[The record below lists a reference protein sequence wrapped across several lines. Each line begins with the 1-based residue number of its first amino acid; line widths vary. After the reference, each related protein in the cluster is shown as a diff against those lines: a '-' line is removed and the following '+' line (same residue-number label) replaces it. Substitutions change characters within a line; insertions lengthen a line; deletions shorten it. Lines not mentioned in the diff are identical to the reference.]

1 MSEIYTFIVGILGIL
16 AISGLFVGVTNDAVN
31 FLNSAIG
38 SKAASMKVILLVASL
53 GIIVGV
59 VTSSGM
65 MEVARS
71 GMFNPGLFTF
81 HEVMMLYLGV
91 MFANVILLD
100 LYNSWG
106 LPTSTTVSLIFCLL
120 GSAIAV
126 SIYKISNDP
135 EQGIASLGHYIN
147 TSRAMGIVSAI
158 LLSVVIAFT
167 CGTVVMYISRLI
179 FSFRYTVVFRRYG
192 SLWCGASL
200 TSIIYFAVF
209 KGLKSI
215 LAGHDFIRWID
226 HNLLLAIFICWMVC
240 SLALFFIQ
248 RFKINILRITILSGT
263 FALALAFA
271 GNDLVNFIGVP
282 VAGFD
287 AFSIARHSGDAG
299 MLMEALNENV
309 PANFLI
315 LLAAGAIGPRPVRI
329 EGLRADSLQGDR
341 VMLDILRDMGAR
353 IDIEPDAVTVHPS
366 ELRGVVAD
374 MSRCP
379 DLVPTVAVVA
389 AHASGPTRLWNAAH
403 LRIKECDRIA
413 VPAQELSK
421 VGVRCDEHD
430 DGLTIHGD
438 PALASRLHSLDG
450 IAFSAHG
457 DHRIAMSLALLELRG
472 GRLTLDDP
480 SCVSKSFPNFW
491 ESWGQV
497 RV

>member
-1 MSEIYTFIVGILGIL
+1 MIGVRERSVRGPFCFFISSKRVGMMITVQAPASKSVSHRMVMGAALAQGDSVVSRVLESKDLERTMAILRGAGAGIVRTGEGEY
-16 AISGLFVGVTNDAVN
+16 AISGVGGQPHGGSVDPLSCDVHESGTTCRLLTAVLAAGMGRFRVHGAPRMHERPIGELTAALETLGVSFTFEGKPGFPPFVLKTCGLDGGEVGIGMDESSQYLSGVLLAAPLARAPLTVN
-31 FLNSAIG
+31 IGG
-38 SKAASMKVILLVASL
+38 SKVVSWPY
-53 GIIVGV
+53 VGLTLQALENFGV
-59 VTSSGM
+59 PFSVERKEGGAWSAVDWHTL
-65 MEVARS
+65 EQAE
-71 GMFNPGLFTF
+71 PG
-81 HEVMMLYLGV
+81 
-91 MFANVILLD
+91 NVRFRMVPAM
-100 LYNSWG
+100 YRAG
-106 LPTSTTVSLIFCLL
+106 RY
-120 GSAIAV
+120 AV
-126 SIYKISNDP
+126 EGDWS
-135 EQGIASLGHYIN
+135 
-147 TSRAMGIVSAI
+147 
-158 LLSVVIAFT
+158 
-167 CGTVVMYISRLI
+167 
-179 FSFRYTVVFRRYG
+179 
-192 SLWCGASL
+192 GAS
-200 TSIIYFAVF
+200 Y
-209 KGLKSI
+209 
-215 LAGHDFIRWID
+215 
-226 HNLLLAIFICWMVC
+226 
-240 SLALFFIQ
+240 
-248 RFKINILRITILSGT
+248 
-263 FALALAFA
+263 
-271 GNDLVNFIGVP
+271 
-282 VAGFD
+282 
-287 AFSIARHSGDAG
+287 
-299 MLMEALNENV
+299 
-309 PANFLI
+309 

-491 ESWGQV
+491 ECWGQV

>member
-1 MSEIYTFIVGILGIL
+1 MMITVQAPASKSVSHRMVMGAALAQGDSVVSRVLESKDLERTMAILRGAGAGIVRTGEGEY
-16 AISGLFVGVTNDAVN
+16 AISGVGGQPHGGSVDPLSCDVHESGMDESSQYLSGVLLAAPLARAPLTVN
-31 FLNSAIG
+31 IGG
-38 SKAASMKVILLVASL
+38 SKVVSWPY
-53 GIIVGV
+53 VGLTLQALENFGV
-59 VTSSGM
+59 PFSVERKEGGAWSAVDWHTL
-65 MEVARS
+65 EQAE
-71 GMFNPGLFTF
+71 PG
-81 HEVMMLYLGV
+81 
-91 MFANVILLD
+91 NVRFRMVPAM
-100 LYNSWG
+100 YRAG
-106 LPTSTTVSLIFCLL
+106 RY
-120 GSAIAV
+120 AV
-126 SIYKISNDP
+126 EGDWS
-135 EQGIASLGHYIN
+135 
-147 TSRAMGIVSAI
+147 
-158 LLSVVIAFT
+158 
-167 CGTVVMYISRLI
+167 
-179 FSFRYTVVFRRYG
+179 
-192 SLWCGASL
+192 GAS
-200 TSIIYFAVF
+200 Y
-209 KGLKSI
+209 
-215 LAGHDFIRWID
+215 
-226 HNLLLAIFICWMVC
+226 
-240 SLALFFIQ
+240 
-248 RFKINILRITILSGT
+248 
-263 FALALAFA
+263 
-271 GNDLVNFIGVP
+271 
-282 VAGFD
+282 
-287 AFSIARHSGDAG
+287 
-299 MLMEALNENV
+299 
-309 PANFLI
+309 

-491 ESWGQV
+491 ECWGQV